1 MSSGPNVEDFTPG
14 APGWT
19 KVDTNRWRRVD
30 EIGVMHLMIRD
41 TPPGTD
47 AQRAELTRFYELH
60 GLTLHVYRGP
70 TGPVDDV
77 WPMGD
82 PSKYDPAVHN
92 FTHVGTHDVSTSAL
106 SRYSDEDDVW
116 KWLERYAAHDGASR

>member
-14 APGWT
+14 GWS
-19 KVDTNRWRRVD
+19 KAGDDRWRRVD

-47 AQRAELTRFYELH
+47 AQRAELTRFFELH

-92 FTHVGTHDVSTSAL
+92 FTHEGTYDVSTSML
-106 SRYSDEDDVW
+106 PLITDEEEAW
-116 KWLERYAAHDGASR
+116 KWLERYATHHGASR